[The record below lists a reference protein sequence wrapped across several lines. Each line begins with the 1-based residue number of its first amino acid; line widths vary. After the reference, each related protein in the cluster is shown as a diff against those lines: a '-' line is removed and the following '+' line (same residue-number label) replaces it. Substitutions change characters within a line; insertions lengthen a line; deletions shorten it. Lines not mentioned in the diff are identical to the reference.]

1 MFIINLN
8 FVLEKDLQNVEE
20 LLTAIARNEG
30 RKKIFPQ
37 ILKKIGREDL
47 QRKISQHFLYKSRGL
62 YGFYI
67 LFIHFLSKKYPYLKD
82 EILPLE

>member
-1 MFIINLN
+1 MFNTNLN

-37 ILKKIGREDL
+37 ILKKNWTRRLAKENFTALLI
-47 QRKISQHFLYKSRGL
+47 
-62 YGFYI
+62 
-67 LFIHFLSKKYPYLKD
+67 
-82 EILPLE
+82 